1 MQEAKR
7 FQNGTMA
14 FMALAASLMFALAT
28 SGCSKKTTNTAAA
41 SQSVPVQSASTSM
54 PSVPT
59 TSEVTPVSDKKQV
72 SKKSVQ
78 GPVKKVASL
87 LLYRDDSRG
96 LSFAYPRHSMVRAA
110 RRSDL
115 GTLVMQKYP
124 MNFIEPGGT
133 TVAVVEIPN
142 SEQGDEDSAN
152 GFFTVRW
159 NKDLNAEQCS
169 QFATQV
175 QTKQSDSDGD
185 APSTSKVLVRGSDY
199 DVFDASNEQAMVKYY
214 HRLVPEGSPEVGS
227 QEADKS
233 STQAAPTSGC
243 YEAVLAVESPGGM
256 AQDGS
261 ASEYTDVQ
269 EQFGKLEQI
278 LTSLKIQSVQPS
290 TPAVETAK
298 TDVKEIPNPKQ

>member
-1 MQEAKR
+1 MQDAKR
-7 FQNGTMA
+7 FQNGTTA
-14 FMALAASLMFALAT
+14 FMALAASLLFALAT
-28 SGCSKKTTNTAAA
+28 SGCSKKTTNTAAT

-59 TSEVTPVSDKKQV
+59 TSEATPDKKQL

-87 LLYRDDSRG
+87 LLYRDDSHG
-96 LSFAYPRHSMVRAA
+96 LSFAYPRHSTVRAA

-115 GTLVMQKYP
+115 GTLVLQKYP
-124 MNFIEPGGT
+124 MNFVEPGGT
-133 TVAVVEIPN
+133 TVAVLEIPQ
-142 SEQGDEDSAN
+142 SEQGDKESAS

-159 NKDLNAEQCS
+159 NKDLNADQCS
-169 QFATQV
+169 QFAAQV
-175 QTKQSDSDGD
+175 QTKSSDSNGD

-214 HRLVPEGSPEVGS
+214 HRFVPEGTPEVGS
-227 QEADKS
+227 QETDKN

-243 YEAVLAVESPGGM
+243 YEAVLAVESPDGM

-278 LTSLKIQSVQPS
+278 LTSLKIQSVEPS